1 MIHGPTMLKQ
11 LITFILLLLALSS
24 CQVFRQGDDE
34 LSGRVV
40 LWHGWTPEETAI
52 LEEALDEFREI
63 HPQVTVAS
71 LALPKSELLEQY
83 KLSANDGLAPDILL
97 GSSDWVGELADAGLV
112 RGFENDE
119 FNALNLETGRLAA
132 TRYQNKIY
140 GLPLS
145 LYPSALYYN
154 KSLVDSPPTSLDG
167 LLEQAAEGIEV
178 AFVPRFEEAY
188 WGIQTL
194 GQGLFDEEG
203 DITLVDSGFTRWL
216 EWLNNA
222 QNEPGVI
229 LSADDTVLFDL
240 FSQGRVAYYVAGPGK
255 QALLKEVMGE
265 ESFGVVPLPSGPD
278 GPAGPLL
285 PVESIIFYLFS
296 SQEQSRTAIALGDF
310 LANQQQANRFMRE
323 LDRVPANPGVGVDS
337 RIYPNVSGFAR
348 QARTA
353 VIPPNEL
360 AWDQLV
366 ASGNKAYISAL
377 SGILTPAEAV
387 CRFGQEIIDLQ
398 DLSEDEIRLPAGCE
412 PFEAE

>member
-1 MIHGPTMLKQ
+1 MLKQ
-11 LITFILLLLALSS
+11 LITISLMLLLLSS
-24 CQVFRQGDDE
+24 CQLFRQGDDE

-40 LWHGWTPEETAI
+40 LWHGWTFEETAI

-71 LALPKSELLEQY
+71 LAFPKEDLLEQY
-83 KLSANDGLAPDILL
+83 IQSANDGLAPDLLL
-97 GSSDWVGELADAGLV
+97 GSSDWVRQLADSGRIRA
-112 RGFENDE
+112 FENEEVND
-119 FNALNLETGRLAA
+119 LNLDTGRLSA
-132 TRYQNKIY
+132 TKYREKVY
-140 GLPLS
+140 GVPLS
-145 LYPSALYYN
+145 LYPRALYYN
-154 KSLVDSPPTSLDG
+154 KSLVDTPPTSLDD
-167 LLEQAAEGIEV
+167 LLEQAADGKEV

-188 WGIQTL
+188 WGIQAF
-194 GQGLFDEEG
+194 GDGLFNEQGNINLD
-203 DITLVDSGFTRWL
+203 DSGFAGWL

-240 FSQGRVAYYVAGPGK
+240 FSQGRVAYYVADPGK
-255 QALLKEVMGE
+255 QAILEEAMGE
-265 ESFGVVPLPSGPD
+265 ESFGVVPLPAGPE

-285 PVESIIFYLFS
+285 PVESIIFYMFS
-296 SQEQSRTAIALGDF
+296 SQEQSRTSTALANF

-323 LDRVPANPGVGVDS
+323 LDRVPANPGVRVDS

-387 CRFGQEIIDLQ
+387 CRFGQEIVALQ
-398 DLSEDEIRLPAGCE
+398 DLSEDEMPLPVGCE
-412 PFEAE
+412 PLEAD

>member
-1 MIHGPTMLKQ
+1 MRKQ
-11 LITFILLLLALSS
+11 LITILLLLLVLSS
-24 CQVFRQGDDE
+24 CQVFRQSDDE

-71 LALPKSELLEQY
+71 LALPRSELLEQY
-83 KLSANDGLAPDILL
+83 KQSADDGLAPDLLL
-97 GSSDWVGELADAGLV
+97 GSSDWVRKLADDGLI

-119 FNALNLETGRLAA
+119 FSDLRLETGKLEA
-132 TRYQNKIY
+132 TKYQDKVY
-140 GLPLS
+140 GVPLS
-145 LYPSALYYN
+145 LYPRALYYN
-154 KSLVDSPPTSLDG
+154 KGLVDTPPTTLDG
-167 LLEQAAEGIEV
+167 LLDQATEGEEV

-188 WGIQTL
+188 WGIQAF
-194 GQGLFDEEG
+194 GEGLFDEEG
-203 DITLVDSGFTRWL
+203 NPTLVDSGFAKWL

-229 LSADDTVLFDL
+229 LSADDTVLLDL
-240 FSQGRVAYYVAGPGK
+240 FSQGRVAYYVADPGK
-255 QALLKEVMGE
+255 QAILKEVMGE
-265 ESFGVVPLPSGPD
+265 EAFGVAPLPSGPE
-278 GPAGPLL
+278 GSAGPLL

-296 SQEQSRTAIALGDF
+296 SQEQARTAIALAEF

-323 LDRVPANPGVGVDS
+323 LDRVPANPGVRVDS
-337 RIYPNVSGFAR
+337 RIYPNVSGFSR

-360 AWDQLV
+360 AWEELV
-366 ASGNKAYISAL
+366 AVGNRAYISAL

-387 CRFGQEIIDLQ
+387 CRFGQELAVLQ
-398 DLSEDEIRLPAGCE
+398 DLSEDEMRLPAGCA
-412 PFEAE
+412 PIEAE